1 MKVLREMAMSLTTPD
16 SYQPERHPSTRG
28 RHAVF
33 SNRHRSISTG
43 FLVVSRK
50 PLVGMWRQTVLLTWT
65 EGVQVVFSTASL
77 GWMFRGWAAA
87 A

>member
-1 MKVLREMAMSLTTPD
+1 MAGMP
-16 SYQPERHPSTRG
+16 
-28 RHAVF
+28 VF

-77 GWMFRGWAAA
+77 GWMFPGLGCRSVSSISFSLSFLLPETVLEA
-87 A
+87 